1 MPVPPVQLS
10 DVSDGREMVLALSD
24 IRYLFEAPEID
35 PMAGSYMGLSGLEE
49 ILARLKRER
58 LPRGGRLHLRISA
71 PASDTNAA
79 GIGAALSAYAAAQ
92 IAAEETNLQLI
103 RRETAQS
110 LRVGGLFLAACL
122 ILAALVDHL
131 TLLPPFVQAL
141 LRESLVIAGW
151 VGLWHPLDLLLYSW
165 WPNRYR
171 ISLWKHVKAAE
182 VSLQP
187 T

>member
-1 MPVPPVQLS
+1 MQLS
-10 DVSDGREMVLALSD
+10 EDADSHEMALALAD
-24 IRYLFEAPEID
+24 LRYLFEAPAID
-35 PMAGSYMGLSGLEE
+35 PMAGSHMGLSGLDE
-49 ILARLKRER
+49 ILARLKRDR
-58 LPRGGRLHLRISA
+58 LPKEGQLRLKLTVPAAQIGPDTQANLGKALR
-71 PASDTNAA
+71 DYA
-79 GIGAALSAYAAAQ
+79 GAQ
-92 IAAEETNLQLI
+92 IAAEETGLQFI

-110 LRVGGLFLAACL
+110 MRVGGLFLAICL

-131 TLLPPFVQAL
+131 TLLPPFVQSL

-171 ISLWKHVKAAE
+171 IRLLSRVKNAE

-187 T
+187 A